1 MASKPP
7 KHQIDLRRG
16 WPNQNLL
23 PIDDVRVATAT
34 VLSNPS
40 IAIPGLLYG
49 PDLGYAPLRE
59 EIAKWL
65 TGFYAPS
72 SPIAANRICISGGA
86 SQNLACVLQTFSDPL
101 YTTNIWMVAPTYHLA
116 CQIFEDAGFAGKL
129 RAVPEDEEGVDMD
142 FLREE
147 IRKSE
152 AAVSSTQ
159 DNRPSTKP
167 KRTWSKLYSHIIYAV
182 PTFSN
187 PSSKTMSLARRK
199 ELVRLAREYDAL
211 IITDDVYDFL
221 QWTASGETSLAANMD
236 RAILPRLVDIDRE
249 LDGGAEREGAD
260 GFGNAAS
267 NGSFSKIV
275 GPGVRTGW
283 NEGTEIFTHGLS
295 MTGSTRSGGA
305 GSHLTAT
312 FIFQLLQSRS
322 LHHHIQNTLQ
332 PSYATNHRAL
342 LGAITTH
349 LLPLGITLPSQSS
362 REVVGGYFVWLT
374 LPPPLAAKELARR
387 ALEEENLI
395 VAFGDMFEVRGD
407 EEQARFGRE
416 LRLCIAWEE
425 EKRLVEGVERLAALV
440 RRMI

>member
-159 DNRPSTKP
+159 DNRPVRKDSYNTGYP
-167 KRTWSKLYSHIIYAV
+167 LSV
-182 PTFSN
+182 FSN
-187 PSSKTMSLARRK
+187 LFKNFIYLK
-199 ELVRLAREYDAL
+199 VRE
-211 IITDDVYDFL
+211 
-221 QWTASGETSLAANMD
+221 
-236 RAILPRLVDIDRE
+236 P
-249 LDGGAEREGAD
+249 
-260 GFGNAAS
+260 
-267 NGSFSKIV
+267 
-275 GPGVRTGW
+275 
-283 NEGTEIFTHGLS
+283 
-295 MTGSTRSGGA
+295 
-305 GSHLTAT
+305 
-312 FIFQLLQSRS
+312 
-322 LHHHIQNTLQ
+322 
-332 PSYATNHRAL
+332 
-342 LGAITTH
+342 
-349 LLPLGITLPSQSS
+349 
-362 REVVGGYFVWLT
+362 
-374 LPPPLAAKELARR
+374 
-387 ALEEENLI
+387 
-395 VAFGDMFEVRGD
+395 
-407 EEQARFGRE
+407 
-416 LRLCIAWEE
+416 
-425 EKRLVEGVERLAALV
+425 
-440 RRMI
+440 